1 MAEAAAGPRRTR
13 AASARARVR
22 QWFARATR
30 GGDGRHALALIAKS
44 TLAATASWTV
54 AHDVM
59 AAQSPAFAPFSAILI
74 MQVTVYRS
82 VLQALRYVGAVV
94 LGVGLQGL
102 VGALAGPSL
111 VTFVLVASAA
121 LAIGR
126 WRPLGSQ
133 GSQVATAAL
142 FAFSTYVAAT
152 TDSERWSG
160 IGEIIVL
167 VFIGCGTGLLVN
179 LMFPPMR
186 YRSAEHGIHT
196 LARSLY
202 ELLGDIYPA
211 LREGKLEGESTRRW
225 RQHASRLGPVAQ
237 QAQSSVYTAWE
248 SILYNP
254 RRLRHR
260 HRHQSS
266 FQNYQALVD
275 ALERV
280 CDQVASMAR
289 SLDQWRDAD
298 GSRGHLGFLRAYGD
312 FTASLARIAELLG
325 QIDEDR
331 LQDQAQELSEAT
343 AEAQRCHDRLR
354 EDAQAGSV
362 PLSDPSQPY
371 GILLAEAARLMDEF
385 QYTSEV
391 LDYGVDEARS
401 APGASLESRGG

>member
-1 MAEAAAGPRRTR
+1 M
-13 AASARARVR
+13 
-22 QWFARATR
+22 
-30 GGDGRHALALIAKS
+30 
-44 TLAATASWTV
+44 
-54 AHDVM
+54 
-59 AAQSPAFAPFSAILI
+59 
-74 MQVTVYRS
+74 
-82 VLQALRYVGAVV
+82 LQALRYVGAVV

-102 VGALAGPSL
+102 LGALAGPGL
-111 VTFVLVASAA
+111 FTFVLVALAA

-126 WRPLGSQ
+126 WRPLGPQ

-152 TDSERWSG
+152 SNSERWSG
-160 IGEIIVL
+160 IGQIIALVL
-167 VFIGCGTGLLVN
+167 IGCGIGVLVN
-179 LMFPPMR
+179 LIFPPMR

-196 LARSLY
+196 LANSLY
-202 ELLGDIYPA
+202 GLIGDIYPA
-211 LREGKLEGESTRRW
+211 LREGKLEEEGTRRW
-225 RQHASRLGPVAQ
+225 RQRATQLGPVAQ

-266 FQNYQALVD
+266 FQNYQALID

-289 SLDQWRDAD
+289 SLDQWHDAD
-298 GSRGHLGFLRAYGD
+298 GSRGHLGFLRTYGD
-312 FTASLARIAELLG
+312 FMASLARIAELLSR
-325 QIDEDR
+325 IDEDR

-362 PLSDPSQPY
+362 PLSDPRRPY
-371 GILLAEAARLMDEF
+371 GILMAEAARLIEEF
-385 QYTSEV
+385 QYTSDV
-391 LDYGVDEARS
+391 LNYGVDEAQS
-401 APGASLESRGG
+401 GPS

>member
-1 MAEAAAGPRRTR
+1 M
-13 AASARARVR
+13 ARVR
-22 QWFARATR
+22 QWFGRAAR
-30 GGDGRHALALIAKS
+30 DGHERNTLALIAKS
-44 TLAATASWTV
+44 TLAATASWAV

-74 MQVTVYRS
+74 MQVTVYQS
-82 VLQALRYVGAVV
+82 VTQALRYVGAVV
-94 LGVGLQGL
+94 LGVGLQGFLGAL
-102 VGALAGPSL
+102 VGPRLL
-111 VTFVLVASAA
+111 TFALVALAA

-152 TDSERWSG
+152 SVSERWTG

-167 VFIGCGTGLLVN
+167 VLIGCGIGVLVN
-179 LMFPPMR
+179 LIFPPMR

-196 LARSLY
+196 LADSLY
-202 ELLGDIYPA
+202 RLIGDIYPA
-211 LREGKLEGESTRRW
+211 LREGKLEEERTRRW
-225 RQHASRLGPVAQ
+225 WQRASQLKPVAQ

-260 HRHQSS
+260 HRNRSP

-289 SLDQWRDAD
+289 SLDRWRDAE
-298 GSRGHLGFLRAYGD
+298 GSRGHLDFLRAYGD
-312 FTASLARIAELLG
+312 FMASLARMAELLSR
-325 QIDEDR
+325 IDEDR

-343 AEAQRCHDRLR
+343 AEAQRCYDRLR
-354 EDAQAGSV
+354 EDAQADSV
-362 PLSDPSQPY
+362 PLGDPAQPY
-371 GILLAEAARLMDEF
+371 GILMAEAVRLMEEF
-385 QYTSEV
+385 QYTSDV
-391 LDYGVDEARS
+391 LNYGVDEAQS
-401 APGASLESRGG
+401 GPGGVHRVR